1 MFDIIAPAGTLSSAE
16 YETHAAAIAGQLDAM
31 GVGENDPL
39 LLVLRNCAEFLI
51 ASAAAAKVGAYV
63 VPINWHGTA
72 RDVAYI
78 ATDCGAVAAVVHDDL
93 IALLDEVPDLPLIT
107 VTPAKPAHV
116 APDRGVSWSEALAHP
131 PFNGPVR
138 SPREPITYTS
148 GSTGTPKGVKRAV
161 ASDPAQAEA
170 MRELLRTIFGTADGM
185 RTLVLSPL
193 YHAAPASYLRVAMN
207 GMRTGGLVVIHD
219 RFDAEATLRAI
230 EEHRITRL
238 WMVPTMFVA
247 LTKLPQEVRRR
258 YDASSLEYV
267 IHSAAPC
274 APEVKRQIL
283 DWFGPVLYEFY
294 GSTEVGP
301 VTLCTPDDFVNKPGN
316 VGRAVG
322 GTELL
327 VLGEDGSP
335 LEAGAIGEVAC
346 RHAAWPE
353 FTYINREA
361 DRRELDR
368 GRLVATGDV
377 GFLDDEGFL
386 FLCDR
391 KKNMIISGGV
401 NIFPAEIESA
411 ALEHPAIK
419 DAAVF
424 GIPDEAFGEA
434 VAMAVEAMPGT
445 QVDITELS
453 AFLQQRVARYKMPK
467 VIEVVDALPREDS
480 GKIFKQR
487 LRDPYWQ
494 GTGRQ
499 I

>member
-1 MFDIIAPAGTLSSAE
+1 MFDIIAPTGTFSSVE
-16 YETHAAAIAGQLDAM
+16 YEADAAALAGQLAAM

-39 LLVLRNCAEFLI
+39 LLVLRNCVEFLI

-63 VPINWHGTA
+63 VPINWHGTTS
-72 RDVAYI
+72 DVTYI
-78 ATDCGAVAAVVHDDL
+78 ARDCGAVAAVVHDDL
-93 IALLDEVPDLPLIT
+93 IALVDGVPHLP
-107 VTPAKPAHV
+107 VVRV
-116 APDRGVSWSEALAHP
+116 APVRPVDVVPVRGISWVRAMSHP
-131 PFNGPVR
+131 PYAGPVR

-161 ASDPAQAEA
+161 ASSPQQAEA
-170 MRELLRTIFGTADGM
+170 MRGLLRTIFGSQDGM

-193 YHAAPASYLRVAMN
+193 YHAAPASYLRVAMT
-207 GMRTGGLVVIHD
+207 GMTTGGLVVIHD
-219 RFDAEATLRAI
+219 RFDAEAALSAI
-230 EEHRITRL
+230 EKHRITRL

-247 LTKLPQEVRRR
+247 LTKLPEDVRVR
-258 YDASSLEYV
+258 YDVSSLEYV

-274 APEVKRQIL
+274 PPEVKRQML

-301 VTLCTPDDFVNKPGN
+301 VTLSTPDDFARKPGN

-327 VLGEDGSP
+327 ILGDDGATLRP
-335 LEAGAIGEVAC
+335 GEIGEVAC

-353 FTYINREA
+353 FTYINREEE
-361 DRRELDR
+361 RRELDR
-368 GRLVATGDV
+368 ESLVATGDL
-377 GFLDDEGFL
+377 GFLDDDGFL

-401 NIFPAEIESA
+401 NIFPAEIESV
-411 ALEHPAIK
+411 ALEHPGIK

-424 GIPDEAFGEA
+424 GIPDEVFGEA
-434 VAMAVEAMPGT
+434 VAMAVEAVPGSH
-445 QVDITELS
+445 VDTTELTN
-453 AFLQQRVARYKMPK
+453 FLQQRLARYKVPK
-467 VIEVVDALPREDS
+467 VIEVVATLPREDS

-494 GTGRQ
+494 GTGRR